1 MEVRVMLDEEEIGRV
16 RIRGI
21 DEGMGIATGEFQP
34 CKGYAHV
41 RPLFR
46 SLSDAGQ
53 TREVPEK
60 LWKERDALKLRVLN
74 LDGAMLKV
82 DRVMIYDFDIEG
94 EYLVDMRILKL
105 DQWARLSTDK
115 LR

>member
-1 MEVRVMLDEEEIGRV
+1 MEVRVMLDEEEIGRA
-16 RIRGI
+16 RICGI
-21 DEGMGIATGEFQP
+21 DEGMGFATGVFQP
-34 CKGYAHV
+34 SKGYANV

-74 LDGAMLKV
+74 LDGAVLNV
-82 DRVMIYDFDIEG
+82 DSVMVYDFDIEG
-94 EYLVDMRILKL
+94 EYSVDMRIFKL
-105 DQWARLSTDK
+105 DQWDSFSNDE

>member
-1 MEVRVMLDEEEIGRV
+1 MLDEEEIGRV
-16 RIRGI
+16 RICGI

-34 CKGYAHV
+34 SKGYAHV

-53 TREVPEK
+53 ARDVPEK

-74 LDGAMLKV
+74 LDGAMLSV
-82 DRVMIYDFDIEG
+82 DSVMVYDFDIKG

-105 DQWARLSTDK
+105 DEWERLSIGE